1 MQATIAIAPG
11 YQGLVEFCELI
22 GEALEPF
29 ERRIARAHFGRERE
43 VIAVLPRGNLKT
55 TLAARIALH
64 HLLTVENAAVTIGA
78 ASRDQARICFER
90 MRGFAQHDALDGQL
104 VIRHLEL
111 RHDDEHGRRRLLR
124 VVPAEGARVHGLSS
138 SLYVGDEIWAWQGDS
153 LLEACLTGLV
163 KRPDA
168 KFLGIST
175 AAAQLDSPLG
185 RLRARA
191 LAGTVTRKGATI
203 DAHAPGL
210 RWLEWSLPD
219 DADVDDFPAVKAANP
234 ASYIT
239 TASLREQAQR
249 VTPLSF
255 AQFHCCRWGAGEGAW
270 LPPGAWSAC
279 AGELAPADE
288 PVWLGVDV
296 GGRRAASAVIAVTA
310 SLQVAEVHVFQGDE
324 AVLEVVD
331 RIVEIARRRPV
342 IEVAHDPWRF
352 RSEALRLE
360 REHGLQSV
368 EVPMSTTRMGLA
380 SENLHS
386 VIVSKRLTHP
396 DHPVLNQHVSNAVAK
411 QTGRGWRIDKSAD
424 GVQIDCVVALMIA
437 VQRADQP
444 VAPAALIG
452 WL

>member
-1 MQATIAIAPG
+1 VQATIAIAPG

-168 KFLGIST
+168 RFLGIST

-191 LAGTVTRKGATI
+191 LAGTVTRKVRRSTRTHPACG
-203 DAHAPGL
+203 GL
-210 RWLEWSLPD
+210 NGRCL
-219 DADVDDFPAVKAANP
+219 
-234 ASYIT
+234 T
-239 TASLREQAQR
+239 TRTLTTSG
-249 VTPLSF
+249 PS
-255 AQFHCCRWGAGEGAW
+255 
-270 LPPGAWSAC
+270 
-279 AGELAPADE
+279 
-288 PVWLGVDV
+288 
-296 GGRRAASAVIAVTA
+296 
-310 SLQVAEVHVFQGDE
+310 
-324 AVLEVVD
+324 
-331 RIVEIARRRPV
+331 RRRIRRPTSRPRRC
-342 IEVAHDPWRF
+342 ASR
-352 RSEALRLE
+352 RS
-360 REHGLQSV
+360 
-368 EVPMSTTRMGLA
+368 A
-380 SENLHS
+380 SRH
-386 VIVSKRLTHP
+386 
-396 DHPVLNQHVSNAVAK
+396 
-411 QTGRGWRIDKSAD
+411 
-424 GVQIDCVVALMIA
+424 
-437 VQRADQP
+437 
-444 VAPAALIG
+444 
-452 WL
+452 